1 MSAPIATVRGRG
13 YRKEEV
19 DRYLARLSG
28 SRDEAWERVARL
40 TVLAKQMEA
49 EAARLREAVATLAPQ
64 TYEDLS
70 ERARRILLLAQE
82 EADCVRADARA
93 DVFTTQGAAE
103 AHADRVA
110 ELARQDAESVREQ
123 TEVRARQGL
132 LRAQQEADAARAEA
146 RDDAEAWR
154 GEAQAALDEM
164 RRRSQ
169 ALLAEREQEQAERW
183 EAAERELA
191 TREAELEARHTE
203 LERAAQARLA
213 QARRDF
219 AEAEE
224 SARHGQE
231 DAEAAAGEVIA
242 AARVQEERIGR
253 ETERILREHAE
264 SQEEMR
270 AHMNHV
276 RSSLAALTG
285 RTPAWE
291 GPADQ
296 AGPGA

>member
-13 YRKEEV
+13 YRIEEV

-40 TVLAKQMEA
+40 TVLAKRMEG
-49 EAARLREAVATLAPQ
+49 EAARLREAVSTLAPQ
-64 TYEDLS
+64 TYEELS

-82 EADCVRADARA
+82 EADAVRADARVDA
-93 DVFTTQGAAE
+93 SAALGAAE
-103 AHADRVA
+103 AHADRAA
-110 ELARQDAESVREQ
+110 ELARQDADAVREQ

-132 LRAQQEADAARAEA
+132 LRAQREADELRAEA
-146 RDDAEAWR
+146 RDEATAWR
-154 GEAQAALDEM
+154 TEAQTALTEM
-164 RRRSQ
+164 RRRSD
-169 ALLAEREQEQAERW
+169 ALLAEREQEHAERW
-183 EAAERELA
+183 DAAERELA
-191 TREAELEARHTE
+191 AREAELEARHAE
-203 LERAAQARLA
+203 LERYAQGRLSE
-213 QARRDF
+213 ARRGF

-231 DAEAAAGEVIA
+231 DAEAQAHELLA

-264 SQEEMR
+264 AQEEMR

-276 RSSLAALTG
+276 RASLAALTG
-285 RTPAWE
+285 RTPAE
-291 GPADQ
+291 G
-296 AGPGA
+296 

>member
-13 YRKEEV
+13 YRMEEV

-40 TVLAKQMEA
+40 TVLAKRMEA
-49 EAARLREAVATLAPQ
+49 EAARLRDAVAALAPQ

-82 EADCVRADARA
+82 EADTLRGDARVDA
-93 DVFTTQGAAE
+93 AEVMGAAE
-103 AHADRVA
+103 AYAERAA
-110 ELARQDAESVREQ
+110 ELAGQDAEAVREQ

-132 LRAQQEADAARAEA
+132 LRAQREADDVRAQAREDAAGWRAEA
-146 RDDAEAWR
+146 VAVLTEA
-154 GEAQAALDEM
+154 
-164 RRRSQ
+164 RRRADAVQ
-169 ALLAEREQEQAERW
+169 AEREQEHAERW

-191 TREAELEARHTE
+191 AREAEFAARQAE
-203 LERAAQARLA
+203 LERCAEARLA
-213 QARRDF
+213 EARRGF

-231 DAEAAAGEVIA
+231 DAEARAAELIA
-242 AARVQEERIGR
+242 QARAAEERVGR
-253 ETERILREHAE
+253 ETERVLREHAE
-264 SQEEMR
+264 AQEEMR

-285 RTPAWE
+285 RAPAE
-291 GPADQ
+291 G
-296 AGPGA
+296 